1 MLLVVV
7 WSPRH
12 VLTLRDPMDCSTPG
26 LPVPHHLPEFAQVL
40 VHCTVMPSSH
50 LILWCPL
57 LPSVFPSIRVFSKE
71 SDVCIRWPKY
81 RSHISTHTHKYI
93 DHSMIEK
100 KNYKLCVTSDSKFWQ
115 NGLPWAISFFFFT
128 PFKTM
133 FIISGHWTKE
143 INLCY
148 SRKNIFSATPSIYIF
163 FTIYKNPTK
172 CSQNH
177 YRAIP
182 YSPGKRTLFCEYCNR
197 QSFQPSN
204 YDSWIFILLILDLYP
219 SGSFPNARVFIE
231 FCWVGINQL
240 DSSQNHSS
248 CTDPEAWKF

>member
-1 MLLVVV
+1 MFGRLVMSWLFVTP
-7 WSPRH
+7 WTAAYQASLS
-12 VLTLRDPMDCSTPG
+12 LTISRS
-26 LPVPHHLPEFAQVL
+26 LPKFLSIAS
-40 VHCTVMPSSH
+40 VMPSSH

-71 SDVCIRWPKY
+71 SAVCIRWPKY
-81 RSHISTHTHKYI
+81 RSHISTHTHRYI
-93 DHSMIEK
+93 DHSMIGK
-100 KNYKLCVTSDSKFWQ
+100 KTTNYVLHQILSSDRMVYHEPF
-115 NGLPWAISFFFFT
+115 LFFFFT
-128 PFKTM
+128 PLKQCSSFQVTEQKKLICATLEKTSSVPHQA
-133 FIISGHWTKE
+133 FIWYFSPFTK
-143 INLCY
+143 IPQNTL
-148 SRKNIFSATPSIYIF
+148 R
-163 FTIYKNPTK
+163 TIIEQYHILLEKT
-172 CSQNH
+172 
-177 YRAIP
+177 
-182 YSPGKRTLFCEYCNR
+182 TLFCEYCNR

>member
-1 MLLVVV
+1 
-7 WSPRH
+7 
-12 VLTLRDPMDCSTPG
+12 
-26 LPVPHHLPEFAQVL
+26 
-40 VHCTVMPSSH
+40 MPSSH

-71 SDVCIRWPKY
+71 SAVCIRWPKY
-81 RSHISTHTHKYI
+81 RSHISTHTHRYI
-93 DHSMIEK
+93 DHSMIGK
-100 KNYKLCVTSDSKFWQ
+100 KTTNYVLHQILSSDRMVYHEPF
-115 NGLPWAISFFFFT
+115 LFFFFT
-128 PFKTM
+128 PLKQCSSFQVTEQKKLICATLEKTSSVPHQA
-133 FIISGHWTKE
+133 FIWYFSPFTK
-143 INLCY
+143 IPQNTL
-148 SRKNIFSATPSIYIF
+148 R
-163 FTIYKNPTK
+163 TIIEQYHILLEKT
-172 CSQNH
+172 
-177 YRAIP
+177 
-182 YSPGKRTLFCEYCNR
+182 TLFCEYCNR